1 MKKDNENVL
10 ELYSNRSTLLEKI
23 RELGEKYLAEY
34 LTLQP
39 DELSNSE
46 YAALKTK
53 LSQMR
58 QAGLDKT
65 KNYLVLETKL
75 KDYEKNHEEE
85 KIREKAKEAL
95 SLLSVN
101 IGQVHSGLGFII
113 LGESDFAKI
122 LQERGYRVDVIDEFS
137 GELTE
142 EEVDIS
148 IDLYNNITSNSICQI
163 PDLDL
168 NSPKPGCTLVKCI
181 EVGFKNILCR
191 NNKNELE
198 STPLFRTNGV
208 EVIPCENWTDVS
220 RKLLIASADNGPNLL
235 FHLSQYGVIIYVLGG
250 GIDYGSI

>member
-142 EEVDIS
+142 
-148 IDLYNNITSNSICQI
+148 
-163 PDLDL
+163 
-168 NSPKPGCTLVKCI
+168 
-181 EVGFKNILCR
+181 
-191 NNKNELE
+191 
-198 STPLFRTNGV
+198 
-208 EVIPCENWTDVS
+208 
-220 RKLLIASADNGPNLL
+220 
-235 FHLSQYGVIIYVLGG
+235 
-250 GIDYGSI
+250 